1 MSYSGIGTTG
11 NDAAGAAEDRGT
23 SVVDRN
29 SEIEGTYNT
38 SRDLRIEGVL
48 TGTVNCDGVLFVADG
63 ARVDATVDAASII
76 VSGNLSGHIRCRGR
90 LEITATGS
98 VGGEVETAALVIVEG
113 ARYEG
118 EITMTAD
125 TPAVETGSQTP
136 ATEVDTGPPDT
147 YSLLR
152 RYASGSAEPRDESPA
167 SSQDPDKDEE

>member
-1 MSYSGIGTTG
+1 MSYSGVGSTG
-11 NDAAGAAEDRGT
+11 NDAAAEVEDRGT

-48 TGTVNCDGVLFVADG
+48 TGSVNCDGVLFVADG
-63 ARVDATVDAASII
+63 ADVDANVEAASII
-76 VSGNLSGHIRCRGR
+76 VSGSLRGHIRCRGR

-98 VGGEVETAALVIVEG
+98 VGGEVEAAALVIVEG

-118 EITMTAD
+118 QITMTAD
-125 TPAVETGSQTP
+125 MPAAELDPATPAVET
-136 ATEVDTGPPDT
+136 DTGPPDT

-152 RYASGSAEPRDESPA
+152 RYASGGSAPRDESPA
-167 SSQDPDKDEE
+167 SSLDQDEDDE